1 MGITY
6 FMELEEQD
14 DPTIMQHFFSLLSAD
29 KQQQISGMRF
39 EMDRKLRICA
49 DVLVRYKACEMLKA
63 DNRDLMFARNEHGK
77 PFLPDQPTFH
87 FNISHTRNALVVCIS
102 DIPVGI
108 DIEKMNAADPAAA
121 RKVFT
126 GHEIA
131 YIFRDDKDDCLRFNE
146 IWTKKESYLKWTGE
160 GWSTELAGTDVL
172 CEPLAAHIST
182 KRINQYTISLCSESQ
197 NKEFKIDR
205 ININE
210 LYKFYKYYF

>member
-1 MGITY
+1 
-6 FMELEEQD
+6 MELEEQE
-14 DPTIMQHFFSLLSAD
+14 DPKIMLRFFSMLSAD

-49 DVLVRYKACEMLKA
+49 DVLVRYKACEMLKV
-63 DNRDLMFARNEHGK
+63 DNRDLMFAKNKHGK
-77 PFLPDQPTFH
+77 PFLPGQSTFH

-108 DIEKMNAADPAAA
+108 DIEKMNAADSAAA

-160 GWSTELAGTDVL
+160 GWSPELAGTDVL
-172 CEPLAAHIST
+172 CEPLAALIST
-182 KRINQYTISLCSESQ
+182 KRINQYTISQCCESQ
-197 NKEFKIDR
+197 SKEFKID
-205 ININE
+205 NITLNE
-210 LYKFYKYYF
+210 LYQNLKYYF